1 MSSSPEP
8 RVARWDWEALA
19 RTLADDGVAVTPPLL
34 SRAACRRL
42 RQSFDD
48 QGTAF
53 RSTIDMSRHNYGS
66 GMYRYFDYPLPA
78 EVQALREAFYSPL
91 AAIANEWAEQMGN
104 NDRWPPTL
112 TELTERCH
120 AEGQS
125 RPTPLLLRY
134 EEGDYN
140 RLHQDLYGPIHFPLQ
155 VIVLLSEPGTEFEGG
170 ELILVEQRPRVQAR
184 PIVVPLLQGA
194 AAIVP
199 VKERPRRGKRGFH
212 RVAMRHGVSRVRR
225 GSRSTLGLI
234 FHDAR

>member
-1 MSSSPEP
+1 MSSGPA
-8 RVARWDWEALA
+8 RQVARLDWGALA
-19 RTLADDGVAVTPPLL
+19 RTLDDEGVAVTSPLL
-34 SRAACRRL
+34 SRAACRGL
-42 RQSFDD
+42 RQRFDD
-48 QGTAF
+48 EGTAF

-78 EVQALREAFYSPL
+78 EVQTLREAFYPPL
-91 AAIANEWAEQMGN
+91 AAIANEWAGRMGN
-104 NDRWPPTL
+104 TGRWPATL
-112 TELTERCH
+112 IELTERCH
-120 AEGQS
+120 ADGQR

-134 EEGDYN
+134 GEGDYN

-184 PIVVPLLQGA
+184 PIVVPLQQGA

-199 VKERPRRGKRGFH
+199 VKERPRRGARGFH

-225 GSRSTLGLI
+225 GSRTTLGLI
-234 FHDAR
+234 FHDAQ